1 MSTVSTVHSVMGP
14 PRGLRG
20 RLRDA
25 ARRRAQAWVFGPE
38 ANFPG
43 DPRRR
48 IIADHTATADLRL
61 VQYGPDDG
69 YPVQIGRYTAV
80 THSAVILH
88 GGLHRSDWVSA
99 VHTHYQDGAWV
110 WPDGALHSKGPVV
123 IGNDVLV
130 TFEALIMSGVRIGDG
145 AIVAP
150 RSVVTRDVE
159 PYEVVGGNPARH
171 IKWRFDEP
179 TRAAL
184 LRIKWWDWPEE
195 KVRRLRHEIDSPD
208 VAGFVARHDPALRG

>member
-1 MSTVSTVHSVMGP
+1 VSNTHSLYGP

-20 RLRDA
+20 RLRES
-25 ARRRAQAWVFGPE
+25 ARRRVQSWVFGLE

-48 IIADHTATADLRL
+48 MIADHTVTADLRL

-69 YPVQIGRYTAV
+69 YPVQVGKYSGLTHTAV
-80 THSAVILH
+80 IFH
-88 GGLHRSDWVSA
+88 GGAHRPEWVSA
-99 VHTHYQDGAWV
+99 VHAHYQDGAWL
-110 WPDGALHSKGPVV
+110 WPEGQPHSNGPVV

-130 TFEALIMSGVRIGDG
+130 TFEAVIMSGVTIGDG

-150 RSVVTRDVE
+150 RAVVVNDVQ
-159 PYEVVGGNPARH
+159 PYEIVGGNPARH
-171 IKWRFDEP
+171 IKWRFDEQ

-195 KVRRLRHEIDSPD
+195 KVKRLRHEIDSPD
-208 VAGFVARHDPALRG
+208 VAGFVRRHDPLLRGETA